1 MRPKQKK
8 NITDINQVN
17 VKLIAEIS
25 ELPTASERSAAL
37 RWYESQSEMNRLK
50 IHTEQTKIIRNKNVS
65 GGPLTPE
72 LSYGSL
78 LLAIKIARRNEES
91 LSIKR
96 ALSVAE
102 ANEIANQRADGFKKE
117 KRMRGAEKAQK
128 IRVQYFGLICV
139 LKEQKGFSWSEVAS
153 YLYRYHNFDVTK
165 AYLQQQ
171 YLKLRKEAGDV
182 EELSK

>member
-1 MRPKQKK
+1 MRPKKK
-8 NITDINQVN
+8 NKIGTDNQAN
-17 VKLIAEIS
+17 IKLIAEIS

-37 RWYESQSEMNRLK
+37 RWYEQQSEINRIK
-50 IHTEQTKIIRNKNVS
+50 IHEGQSKIIRNKHIS

-72 LSYGSL
+72 ISYGSL
-78 LLAIKIARRNEES
+78 LLAIKIARRNEDS

-117 KRMRGAEKAQK
+117 KRLRGAEKAQK
-128 IRVQYFGLICV
+128 IRVQYYGLICV
-139 LKEQKGFSWSEVAS
+139 LKEQKDFSWSEVAS
-153 YLYRYHNFDVTK
+153 YLYRYHNFDATK

-171 YLKLRKEAGDV
+171 YNKLKKEADSV
-182 EELSK
+182 EKLPK